1 MKRKRTVWKKRT
13 KIILVIFVLI
23 LVLIAV
29 LFFCLSNRDLK
40 YQESIQILIGEE
52 LPTLEDYIDS
62 DDLKRVE
69 DSEITWSTM
78 PLEDGKIY
86 HAGTYE
92 GYFSFRGKEK
102 NISVVVIDDVA
113 PSIEGV
119 RDITVYQDE
128 TVDLLKDITVT
139 DNSHD
144 EVETSVSGDYD
155 LSAAGEYALSYVAR
169 DASGNE
175 ATENFKLIVKEKEK
189 PTTEVPSSG
198 ESQIVG
204 TTSKGYT
211 IEQINGLYYIDGV
224 LIANKSYTL
233 PSSYNPGGLLD
244 SFQNAF
250 FTMQSAA
257 ANEGI
262 SLSVISGYRSYSRQN
277 TIYNN
282 YVSRDGKAK
291 ADTYSARAG
300 HSEHQTGLAAD
311 INSLS
316 QSFKNTKEGQ
326 WLNEHCSE
334 YGFIIRYPEG
344 KESITGYIFEPW
356 HIRYVGKELA
366 SALYNNGDWI
376 TLEEY
381 FGITSQY
388 S

>member
-29 LFFCLSNRDLK
+29 LLFCLSNKDLK

-52 LPTLEDYIDS
+52 LPTLDEYLDS
-62 DDLKRVE
+62 DDLKRI
-69 DSEITWSTM
+69 DNLEITWSTM

-92 GYFSFRGKEK
+92 GYFSFRGEEK
-102 NISVVVIDDVA
+102 NIFVVVVDDVA

-119 RDITVYQDE
+119 QDITVYKDE

-155 LSAAGEYALSYVAR
+155 LSAAGEYALSYVAK

-175 ATENFKLIVKEKEK
+175 ATENFKLIVKEKEN

-224 LIANKSYTL
+224 LIANKSYAL

-244 SFQNAF
+244 SFQDAF
-250 FTMQSAA
+250 SVMQSAA
-257 ANEGI
+257 ANDGI

-282 YVSRDGKAK
+282 YVSRDGKAN
-291 ADTYSARAG
+291 AVSYSARA
-300 HSEHQTGLAAD
+300 
-311 INSLS
+311 
-316 QSFKNTKEGQ
+316 
-326 WLNEHCSE
+326 
-334 YGFIIRYPEG
+334 
-344 KESITGYIFEPW
+344 
-356 HIRYVGKELA
+356 
-366 SALYNNGDWI
+366 
-376 TLEEY
+376 
-381 FGITSQY
+381 
-388 S
+388 

>member
-29 LFFCLSNRDLK
+29 LLFCLSNKDLK

-52 LPTLEDYIDS
+52 LPTLDEYLDS
-62 DDLKRVE
+62 DDLKRI
-69 DSEITWSTM
+69 DNLEITWSTM

-92 GYFSFRGKEK
+92 GYFSFRGEEK
-102 NISVVVIDDVA
+102 NIFVVVIDDVA

-119 RDITVYQDE
+119 QDITVYKDE

-144 EVETSVSGDYD
+144 EVETSVSSDYD
-155 LSAAGEYALSYVAR
+155 LSAAGEYALSYVAK

-175 ATENFKLIVKEKEK
+175 ATENFKLIVKEKEN
-189 PTTEVPSSG
+189 PATEVPSSG

-224 LIANKSYTL
+224 LIANKSYAL

-244 SFQNAF
+244 SFQDAF
-250 FTMQSAA
+250 SVMQSAA
-257 ANEGI
+257 ANDGI

>member
-29 LFFCLSNRDLK
+29 LLFCLSNKDLK

-52 LPTLEDYIDS
+52 LPTLDEYLDS
-62 DDLKRVE
+62 DDLKRV
-69 DSEITWSTM
+69 DNLEITWSTM

-92 GYFSFRGKEK
+92 GYFSFRGEEK
-102 NISVVVIDDVA
+102 NISVVVVDDVA

-119 RDITVYQDE
+119 QDITVYKDE

-155 LSAAGEYALSYVAR
+155 LSAAGEYALSYVAK

-175 ATENFKLIVKEKEK
+175 ATENFKLIVKEKEI
-189 PTTEVPSSG
+189 PTVEVPNSSK
-198 ESQIVG
+198 SKVVG

-224 LIANKSYTL
+224 LIANKSYAL
-233 PSSYNPGGLLD
+233 PSSYSPGGLLD

-250 FTMQSAA
+250 SVMQSAA

>member
-23 LVLIAV
+23 LVLLAV
-29 LFFCLSNRDLK
+29 LLFCLSNKDLK

-52 LPTLEDYIDS
+52 LPTLDEYLDS
-62 DDLKRVE
+62 DDLKRI
-69 DSEITWSTM
+69 DNLEITWSTM

-92 GYFSFRGKEK
+92 GYFSFRGEEK
-102 NISVVVIDDVA
+102 NIFVVVVDDVA

-119 RDITVYQDE
+119 QDITVYKDE

-155 LSAAGEYALSYVAR
+155 LSAAGEYALSYVAK

-175 ATENFKLIVKEKEK
+175 ATENFKLIVKEKEN
-189 PTTEVPSSG
+189 PATEVPSSG

-224 LIANKSYTL
+224 LIANKSYAL

-244 SFQNAF
+244 SFQDAF
-250 FTMQSAA
+250 SVMQSAA
-257 ANEGI
+257 ANDGI

-334 YGFIIRYPEG
+334 YGFIIRYPKG

>member
-1 MKRKRTVWKKRT
+1 MRRKHMKQKT
-13 KIILVIFVLI
+13 KIILVVFVFIFVW
-23 LVLIAV
+23 IAV
-29 LFFCLSNRDLK
+29 LFFWLSNQDLK
-40 YQESIQILIGEE
+40 YLESVEIAIGDE

-62 DDLKRVE
+62 GDLKRIE
-69 DSEITWSTM
+69 DSEITWQDVS
-78 PLEDGKIY
+78 LEENKIY

-119 RDITVYQDE
+119 RDITVYKDE
-128 TVDLLKDITVT
+128 TIDLLKDITVT

-144 EVETSVSGDYD
+144 KVETSVVGDYD
-155 LSAAGEYALSYVAR
+155 LSIVGEYNLSYVAK
-169 DASGNE
+169 DSSGNE
-175 ATENFKLIVKEKEK
+175 TTENFKLIVKEKEI
-189 PTTEVPSSG
+189 PTVEVPNSSK
-198 ESQIVG
+198 SKVVG

-224 LIANKSYTL
+224 LIANKSYAL
-233 PSSYNPGGLLD
+233 PSSYSPGGLLE
-244 SFQNAF
+244 SFQSAF
-250 FTMQSAA
+250 SVMQSAA

-316 QSFKNTKEGQ
+316 QSFKNTKEGK
-326 WLNEHCSE
+326 WLNEHCYE

-366 SALYNNGDWI
+366 SALYNNGNWI

>member
-29 LFFCLSNRDLK
+29 LLFYLSNKDLK

-52 LPTLEDYIDS
+52 LPTLDEYLDS
-62 DDLKRVE
+62 DDLKRI
-69 DSEITWSTM
+69 DNLEITWSTM

-92 GYFSFRGKEK
+92 GYFSFRGEEK
-102 NISVVVIDDVA
+102 NIFVVVVDDVA

-119 RDITVYQDE
+119 QDITVYKDE

-155 LSAAGEYALSYVAR
+155 LSVAGEYALSYVAR

-175 ATENFKLIVKEKEK
+175 ATENFKLIVKEKEN

-224 LIANKSYTL
+224 LIANKSYAL

-244 SFQNAF
+244 SFQDAF
-250 FTMQSAA
+250 SVMQSAA
-257 ANEGI
+257 ANDGI

>member
-29 LFFCLSNRDLK
+29 LLFCLSNKDLK

-52 LPTLEDYIDS
+52 LPTLDEYLDS
-62 DDLKRVE
+62 DDLKRI
-69 DSEITWSTM
+69 DNLEITWSTM

-92 GYFSFRGKEK
+92 GYFSFRGEEK
-102 NISVVVIDDVA
+102 NIFVVVVDDVA

-119 RDITVYQDE
+119 QDITVYKDE

-155 LSAAGEYALSYVAR
+155 LSAAGEYALSYVAK

-175 ATENFKLIVKEKEK
+175 TTENFKLIVKEKEK
-189 PTTEVPSSG
+189 PTMEVPSSG

-224 LIANKSYTL
+224 LIANKSYAL

-244 SFQNAF
+244 SFQDAF
-250 FTMQSAA
+250 STMQSAA
-257 ANEGI
+257 ANDGI
-262 SLSVISGYRSYSRQN
+262 SLSVISGFRSYSRQN

>member
-29 LFFCLSNRDLK
+29 LLFCLSNKDLK

-52 LPTLEDYIDS
+52 LPTLDEYLDS
-62 DDLKRVE
+62 DDLKRI
-69 DSEITWSTM
+69 DNLEITWSTM

-92 GYFSFRGKEK
+92 GYFSFRGEEK
-102 NISVVVIDDVA
+102 NIFVVVVDDVA

-119 RDITVYQDE
+119 QDITVYKDE

-155 LSAAGEYALSYVAR
+155 LSAAGEYALSYVAK

-175 ATENFKLIVKEKEK
+175 ATENFKLIVKEKEN
-189 PTTEVPSSG
+189 PATEVPSSG

-224 LIANKSYTL
+224 LIANKSYAL

-244 SFQNAF
+244 SFQDAF
-250 FTMQSAA
+250 SVMQSAA
-257 ANEGI
+257 ANDGI

>member
-29 LFFCLSNRDLK
+29 LLFCLSNKDLK

-52 LPTLEDYIDS
+52 LPTLDEYLDS
-62 DDLKRVE
+62 DDLKRI
-69 DSEITWSTM
+69 DNLEITWSTM

-92 GYFSFRGKEK
+92 GYFSFRGEEK
-102 NISVVVIDDVA
+102 NIFVVVVDDVA
-113 PSIEGV
+113 PSVEGV
-119 RDITVYQDE
+119 QDITVYKDE

-155 LSAAGEYALSYVAR
+155 LSAAGEYALSYVAK

-175 ATENFKLIVKEKEK
+175 ATENFKLIVKEKEN

-224 LIANKSYTL
+224 LIANKSYAL

-244 SFQNAF
+244 SFQDAF
-250 FTMQSAA
+250 SVMQSAA
-257 ANEGI
+257 ANDGI

>member
-1 MKRKRTVWKKRT
+1 MKRKRTVLKRRT
-13 KIILVIFVLI
+13 KIILVVLVLI

-29 LFFCLSNRDLK
+29 LLFCFGNRNLN
-40 YQESIQILIGEE
+40 YRESLQILVGEE
-52 LPTLEDYIDS
+52 LPTLEDYMGS
-62 DDLKRVE
+62 ADLKRV
-69 DSEITWSTM
+69 DNPEITWQDIS
-78 PLEDGKIY
+78 LEENKIY
-86 HAGTYE
+86 HAGTYQ
-92 GYFSFRGKEK
+92 GYFSFHGEEK
-102 NISVVVIDDVA
+102 NVSVVVVDDVA

-119 RDITVYQDE
+119 RDITVYKDE

-144 EVETSVSGDYD
+144 EVDTSVSGDYD
-155 LSAAGEYALSYVAR
+155 LSIVGEYALSYVAR

-175 ATENFKLIVKEKEK
+175 ATADFKLIVREKET
-189 PTTEVPSSG
+189 PTVEVPSSSG
-198 ESQIVG
+198 SKVVG

-224 LIANKSYTL
+224 LIANKSYAL
-233 PSSYNPGGLLD
+233 PSSYNPGGLLE
-244 SFQNAF
+244 SFQDAF
-250 FTMQSAA
+250 SVMQSAA
-257 ANEGI
+257 ANDGI

-282 YVSRDGKAK
+282 YVSRDGKEK

-316 QSFKNTKEGQ
+316 QSFKNTKEGK

-356 HIRYVGKELA
+356 HVRYVGKELA

>member
-1 MKRKRTVWKKRT
+1 MKRKRTFLKKRT

-23 LVLIAV
+23 LALIAV

-92 GYFSFRGKEK
+92 GYFSFRGEEK

-119 RDITVYQDE
+119 RDITVYKDE
-128 TVDLLKDITVT
+128 TIDLLKDITVT

-144 EVETSVSGDYD
+144 EVETSVSGNYD

-211 IEQINGLYYIDGV
+211 IEQINGLYYIDGI

-250 FTMQSAA
+250 STMQSAA
-257 ANEGI
+257 ANDGI

-311 INSLS
+311 VNS
-316 QSFKNTKEGQ
+316 
-326 WLNEHCSE
+326 
-334 YGFIIRYPEG
+334 
-344 KESITGYIFEPW
+344 
-356 HIRYVGKELA
+356 
-366 SALYNNGDWI
+366 
-376 TLEEY
+376 
-381 FGITSQY
+381 
-388 S
+388 

>member
-29 LFFCLSNRDLK
+29 LLFCLSNKDLK

-52 LPTLEDYIDS
+52 LPTLDEYLDS
-62 DDLKRVE
+62 DDLKRI
-69 DSEITWSTM
+69 DNLEITWSTM

-92 GYFSFRGKEK
+92 GYFSFRGEEK
-102 NISVVVIDDVA
+102 NIFVVVVDDVA

-119 RDITVYQDE
+119 QDITVYKDE

-155 LSAAGEYALSYVAR
+155 LSAAGEYALSYVAK

-175 ATENFKLIVKEKEK
+175 ATENFKLIVKEKEN

-224 LIANKSYTL
+224 LIANKSYAL
-233 PSSYNPGGLLD
+233 PSSYNLGGLLD
-244 SFQNAF
+244 SFQDAF
-250 FTMQSAA
+250 SVMQSAA
-257 ANEGI
+257 ANDGI

>member
-1 MKRKRTVWKKRT
+1 MKRKRTFLKKRT

-23 LVLIAV
+23 LALIAV

-92 GYFSFRGKEK
+92 GYFSFRGEEK
-102 NISVVVIDDVA
+102 NIFVVVVDDVA

-119 RDITVYQDE
+119 QDITVYKDE

-155 LSAAGEYALSYVAR
+155 LSAAGEYALSYVAK

-198 ESQIVG
+198 EFQIVG

-211 IEQINGLYYIDGV
+211 IEQINGLYYIDGI

-250 FTMQSAA
+250 STMQSAA

-277 TIYNN
+277 RIYNN

>member
-29 LFFCLSNRDLK
+29 LLFCLSNKDLK

-52 LPTLEDYIDS
+52 LPTLDEYLDS
-62 DDLKRVE
+62 DDLKRI
-69 DSEITWSTM
+69 DNLEITWSTM

-102 NISVVVIDDVA
+102 NIFVVVVDDVA

-119 RDITVYQDE
+119 QDITVYKDE

-155 LSAAGEYALSYVAR
+155 LSAAGEYALSYVAK

-175 ATENFKLIVKEKEK
+175 ATENFKLIVKEKEN

-224 LIANKSYTL
+224 LIANKSYAL

-244 SFQNAF
+244 SFQDAF
-250 FTMQSAA
+250 SVMQSAA
-257 ANEGI
+257 ANDGI

>member
-29 LFFCLSNRDLK
+29 LLFCLSNKDLK

-52 LPTLEDYIDS
+52 LPTLDEYLDS
-62 DDLKRVE
+62 DDLKRI
-69 DSEITWSTM
+69 DNLEITWSTM

-92 GYFSFRGKEK
+92 GYFSFRGEEK
-102 NISVVVIDDVA
+102 NIFVVVVDDVA

-119 RDITVYQDE
+119 QDITVYKDE

-155 LSAAGEYALSYVAR
+155 LSAAGEYALSYVAK

-175 ATENFKLIVKEKEK
+175 ATENFKLIVKEKEN

-224 LIANKSYTL
+224 LIANKSYAL

-244 SFQNAF
+244 SFQDAF
-250 FTMQSAA
+250 SVMQSAA
-257 ANEGI
+257 ANDGI

-334 YGFIIRYPEG
+334 YGFIIRYPKG

>member
-29 LFFCLSNRDLK
+29 LLFCLSNKDLK

-52 LPTLEDYIDS
+52 LPTLDEYLDS
-62 DDLKRVE
+62 DDLKRI
-69 DSEITWSTM
+69 DNLEITWSTM

-92 GYFSFRGKEK
+92 GYFSFRGEEK
-102 NISVVVIDDVA
+102 NIFVVVVDDVA

-119 RDITVYQDE
+119 QDITVYKDE

-155 LSAAGEYALSYVAR
+155 LSAAGEYALSYVAK
-169 DASGNE
+169 DDSSNE
-175 ATENFKLIVKEKEK
+175 ATENFKLIVKEKEN

-224 LIANKSYTL
+224 LIANKSYAL

-244 SFQNAF
+244 SFQDAF
-250 FTMQSAA
+250 SVMQSAA
-257 ANEGI
+257 ANDGI

>member
-29 LFFCLSNRDLK
+29 LLFCLSNKDLK

-52 LPTLEDYIDS
+52 LPTLDEYLDS
-62 DDLKRVE
+62 DDLKRI
-69 DSEITWSTM
+69 DNLEITWSTM

-92 GYFSFRGKEK
+92 GYFSFRGEEK
-102 NISVVVIDDVA
+102 NIFVVVVDDVA

-119 RDITVYQDE
+119 QDITVYKDE

-155 LSAAGEYALSYVAR
+155 LSAAGEYALSYVAK

-175 ATENFKLIVKEKEK
+175 ATENFKLIVKEKEN
-189 PTTEVPSSG
+189 PATEVPSSG

-211 IEQINGLYYIDGV
+211 IEKINGLYYIDGI

-250 FTMQSAA
+250 STMQSAA
-257 ANEGI
+257 ANDGI

-282 YVSRDGKAK
+282 YVSRDGKVK

>member
-23 LVLIAV
+23 LALIAV

-52 LPTLEDYIDS
+52 LPTLDEYLDS

-92 GYFSFRGKEK
+92 GYFSFRGEEK

-119 RDITVYQDE
+119 QDITVYKDE

-189 PTTEVPSSG
+189 PTMEVPSSG

-211 IEQINGLYYIDGV
+211 IEQINGLYYIDGI

-250 FTMQSAA
+250 STMQSAA
-257 ANEGI
+257 ANDGI